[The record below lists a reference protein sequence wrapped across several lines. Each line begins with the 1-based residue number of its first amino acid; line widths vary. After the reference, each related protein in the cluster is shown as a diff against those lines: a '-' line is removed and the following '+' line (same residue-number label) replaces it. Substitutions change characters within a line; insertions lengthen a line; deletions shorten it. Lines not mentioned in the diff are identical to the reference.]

1 MKIPLKITMRQMP
14 RSEALEAR
22 LRERAAKLDVF
33 HPNITGCQITIEE
46 QRRHHRQ
53 GRWFNVRLE
62 VRVPGHG
69 IVVNRDHHED
79 PYVAAR
85 DAFDAAT
92 RRLEDI
98 ARLHRRDVKTH
109 ADELYGRVTRLLV
122 DEGYGFITARDGTEY
137 YFGRDN
143 VVDPSFDV
151 LRTGTNVRFIAEAA
165 AEGMQAKRVT
175 AGRRALAGGA

>member
-1 MKIPLKITMRQMP
+1 MQIPLKITMRQMA
-14 RSEALEAR
+14 RSDALEAR
-22 LRERAAKLDVF
+22 LREKAAKLEEF
-33 HPNITGCQITIEE
+33 HPNITGCQVTIEE
-46 QRRHHRQ
+46 QRRHHHQ
-53 GRWFNVRLE
+53 GRWFNVR
-62 VRVPGHG
+62 VAVHVPGHE

-98 ARLHRRDVKTH
+98 ARLSRRDVKTH
-109 ADELYGRVTRLLV
+109 AAELRGTVTRLLR
-122 DEGYGFITARDGTEY
+122 DEGYGFIAAGDGTEY

-143 VVDPSFDV
+143 VVEPSFDV
-151 LRTGTNVRFIAEAA
+151 LSTGMEVHFIAEPA

-175 AGRRALAGGA
+175 AGRHAQHAR